1 MKYNK
6 SIKEGDKRGGQLE
19 AWVDLRSPIFKQW
32 GVLKRGGGGLEKMKS
47 WDVAHSTAT
56 EVNDTVSQT

>member
-6 SIKEGDKRGGQLE
+6 SIKERDKRGGQLE

-32 GVLKRGGGGLEKMKS
+32 GVLKRGGLEKMKS
-47 WDVAHSTAT
+47 WDVVHSTAT
-56 EVNDTVSQT
+56 VVNDTVSQT